1 MPPRPHIV
9 LADDL
14 TGAAEIA
21 ACARQAGRRALV
33 LTRPPLA
40 PVDADVLVLDTAT
53 RLSTPAQAARRLRA
67 WVATLVRLPHAGFFL
82 KVDSVLR
89 GPVLAKIAGATRAL
103 DLSRVLLVSA
113 NPTLGR
119 VIRDG
124 RYFVGGVPL
133 HETAF
138 ARDPHHPRTSSDPL
152 ALLGRP
158 RGLPL
163 VLGRAK
169 APELPARG
177 IVCGEASA
185 IDDIRHW
192 AGLLTADILPVGGV
206 DFFRAWLGARFRQP
220 ARQPALRLYG
230 PALLLHGTT
239 VTPADPG
246 ALFFQARRAPAVAT
260 ISAHLSLHGAAIVAA
275 PVARLSSPGAPAAI
289 SREFAR
295 IAVALK
301 KKKHFQHLLIAGGA
315 TAADVLPA
323 LGWTTLEVLRVW
335 APGVVTLRPLAE
347 PDATV
352 TLKPG
357 SYDWPDELR
366 DAMPS
371 ELFN

>member
-21 ACARQAGRRALV
+21 ASARQAGRRALV
-33 LTRPPLA
+33 LTCPPEA
-40 PVDADVLVLDTAT
+40 PVDADVLVLDTGT
-53 RLSTPAQAARRLRA
+53 RLATPAFAARRLRA
-67 WVATLVRLPHAGFFL
+67 LVALLARIPNAGFFL

-89 GPVLAKIAGATRAL
+89 GPVLGQIAGATRAL
-103 DLSRVLLVSA
+103 GLSRALLVPA
-113 NPTLGR
+113 NPSLGR
-119 VIRDG
+119 IILNG

-138 ARDPHHPRTSSDPL
+138 AHDPHHPRTTSEAL
-152 ALLGRP
+152 ALLGRAP
-158 RGLPL
+158 RLSLALCTTKCADFSSHG
-163 VLGRAK
+163 V
-169 APELPARG
+169 
-177 IVCGEASA
+177 VFGEASTA
-185 IDDIRHW
+185 DDIRYW
-192 AGLLTADILPVGGV
+192 AGCLSADILPVGGV
-206 DFFRAWLGARFRQP
+206 DFFRAWLGVRARKP

-239 VTPADPG
+239 ATPADAE
-246 ALFFQARRAPAVAT
+246 ALFFKARRAPSVAT

-275 PVARLSSPGAPAAI
+275 PAGRLTSPDAPAAI

-295 IAVALK
+295 VAVALK
-301 KKKHFQHLLIAGGA
+301 NQNMFQHLLIAGGA

-335 APGVVTLRPLAE
+335 GPGVVTLRPLAE
-347 PDATV
+347 PNATV

-357 SYDWPDELR
+357 SYAWPTELR